1 MDQVLSEPFRLD
13 CPLFADE
20 LVGRDGF
27 EGLQPAPEV
36 VVADEVAEVTSQL
49 IVVVVVE
56 AFHGGLLDRAVHP
69 LDLAAIQENSPPD
82 CFLILMAPGV
92 LDLMLA
98 ADPVGDVP
106 EGVYE
111 PPRVCLRVIY
121 PSFWQ
126 P

>member
-49 IVVVVVE
+49 IVVVVVK
-56 AFHGGLLDRAVHP
+56 AFHGGLLDRAVQP
-69 LDLAAIQENSPPD
+69 PDLAAILDLVAIPENSPPRLFSD
-82 CFLILMAPGV
+82 PHGSRGARSDARSRPGRRC
-92 LDLMLA
+92 A
-98 ADPVGDVP
+98 
-106 EGVYE
+106 
-111 PPRVCLRVIY
+111 RRRI
-121 PSFWQ
+121 
-126 P
+126 